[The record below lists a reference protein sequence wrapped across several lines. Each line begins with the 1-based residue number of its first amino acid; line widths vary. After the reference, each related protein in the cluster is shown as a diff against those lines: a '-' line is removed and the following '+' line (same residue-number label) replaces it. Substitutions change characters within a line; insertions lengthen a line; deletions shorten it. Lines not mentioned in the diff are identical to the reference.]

1 MLIDQRNGLRQS
13 HRVVNEFRVGA
24 AAFRLCRL
32 KNLNEF
38 GGKSLVFFGTD
49 CVKRFGKRVFR
60 LCFGGKSVEHFG
72 KSDDLGNRAYFRTFK
87 S

>member
-13 HRVVNEFRVGA
+13 HRVVNEFRVDA
-24 AAFRLCRL
+24 AAFCLCRHE
-32 KNLNEF
+32 NFNEF
-38 GGKSLVFFGTD
+38 GRESLVFFGAD
-49 CVKRFGKRVFR
+49 RVERFGKWVFR

-87 S
+87 T